1 MIPLLAVIGFHNQR
15 NRAFRLWIPL
25 FLVWLLLA
33 PVVLLLLPI
42 FFILCWIGKANPF
55 QAISTFWQVLAGL
68 KATCLEVVQP
78 RTAIMIRTF

>member
-1 MIPLLAVIGFHNQR
+1 MIPLLAVVRLRCKR
-15 NRAFRLWIPL
+15 NRGFRLWIPL

-42 FFILCWIGKANPF
+42 FFILCWIGKVNPF
-55 QAISTFWQVLAGL
+55 RAISTLWQVLAGL
-68 KATCLEVVQP
+68 KGTYLEVVQP